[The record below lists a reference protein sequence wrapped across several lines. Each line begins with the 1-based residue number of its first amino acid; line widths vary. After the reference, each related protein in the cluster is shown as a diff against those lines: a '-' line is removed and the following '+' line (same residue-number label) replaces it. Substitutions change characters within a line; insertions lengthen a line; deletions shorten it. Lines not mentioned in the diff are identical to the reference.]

1 MSSND
6 RRTGFFGQV
15 DGVLLGIYLLL
26 TLIGWM
32 HVWSAVPNQ
41 ERLSPFDLSSEAG
54 KQFAWLLI
62 CLLVGAA
69 LLLTDTKLY
78 YALRWPFYGIGLALL
93 LLVLVIGQE
102 VGGNKSWIVLNSFIK
117 IQPSE
122 FAKYFTALALAGY
135 LSTPLHLA
143 PSAGRWPTVFWVFMA
158 PITLIMTLADLL
170 LGQGLQMKRVVYWLK
185 AFVIIGVPAIL
196 VLAEKDTGSTLVY
209 AAFVLAMFRFGLYLL
224 LLYLGI
230 GLAFLFLTSLLIPPW
245 ILVLGLFLVSVG
257 IWVLFFRR
265 SKKAI
270 LPLGFFLVL
279 LSLFTLGGRWVFDT
293 ILLPHQRTRIMVLFD
308 PDLDPKGSGWNVNNS
323 KMAIGSGSWIGKGF
337 LNGTLTQLKF
347 VPKQHTDF
355 IFSAIGEQ
363 WGLLGTTVVIL
374 LFITLLMRLIL
385 RAEMQ
390 RSPFA
395 KAFGYVVACILFF
408 HFFMNVG
415 TTIGLAPAVGVP
427 LPFVSYG
434 GSSLLGFTLLLFTFI
449 KLDAHN
455 LEVLR

>member
-1 MSSND
+1 MSTND
-6 RRTGFFGQV
+6 RRGGFVGQV
-15 DGVLLGIYLLL
+15 DWVLVGIYLILVVV
-26 TLIGWM
+26 GWM

-41 ERLSPFDLSSEAG
+41 ERLSPFDFSSEAG
-54 KQFAWLLI
+54 KQFAWILI
-62 CLLVGAA
+62 CLLVGAV
-69 LLLTDTKLY
+69 LMLIDMKLY
-78 YALRWPFYGIGLALL
+78 YVLRWPFFALGLALL
-93 LLVLVIGQE
+93 LLVLAIGQE

-143 PSAGRWPTVFWVFMA
+143 PPAARWPTFFWIFMA
-158 PITLIMTLADLL
+158 PITLVMSLADLL

-224 LLYLGI
+224 LFYLGI

-245 ILVLGLFLVSVG
+245 ILVLGLVVLSLG
-257 IWVLFFRR
+257 IWVFILGR
-265 SKKAI
+265 SPKAI
-270 LPLGFFLVL
+270 LPMGFFLVL
-279 LSLFTLGGRWVFDT
+279 LSGFTMGGRWVFDHV
-293 ILLPHQRTRIMVLFD
+293 LMPHQRTRIMVLFN

-323 KMAIGSGSWIGKGF
+323 KMAIGSGSWFGKGF
-337 LNGTLTQLKF
+337 LNGTLTQLNF

-374 LFITLLMRLIL
+374 LFLTLLMRLIL

-395 KAFGYVVACILFF
+395 KAFGYIVACILFF
-408 HFFMNVG
+408 HFFMYVG

-427 LPFVSYG
+427 LPFVSYVR
-434 GSSLLGFTLLLFTFI
+434 SSLLGFTLLLFTFI
-449 KLDAHN
+449 KLDAQN

>member
-1 MSSND
+1 MSTQD
-6 RRTGFFGQV
+6 RRGGLLGQV
-15 DGVLLGIYLLL
+15 DWVLIGIYLTLA
-26 TLIGWM
+26 LIGWM
-32 HVWSAVPNQ
+32 HVWSALPNQ
-41 ERLSPFDLSSEAG
+41 ERVSPFDVSSEAG

-69 LLLTDTKLY
+69 LLLSDTNLF
-78 YALRWPFYGIGLALL
+78 YAFRWPFFGIGVALL

-135 LSTPLHLA
+135 LSTPLHLS
-143 PSAGRWPTVFWVFMA
+143 PPAGRWPILFWIFLA
-158 PITLIMTLADLL
+158 PITLILSITDIL

-185 AFVIIGVPAIL
+185 AFAIIGIPAVL

-230 GLAFLFLTSLLIPPW
+230 ILAFLFLTSLLIQPW
-245 ILVLGLFLVSVG
+245 ILVLGLVLVSIA
-257 IWVLFFRR
+257 IWLLILER
-265 SKKAI
+265 SRKAI
-270 LPLGFFLVL
+270 LPMGFFLVL
-279 LSLFTLGGRWVFDT
+279 LSVFTLGGRWVFDNV
-293 ILLPHQRTRIMVLFD
+293 LMPHQRTRIMVLFN

-323 KMAIGSGSWIGKGF
+323 KMAIGSGSWFGKGF

-374 LFITLLMRLIL
+374 LFLTLMMRLIL

-395 KAFGYVVACILFF
+395 KAFGYIVACVLFF
-408 HFFMNVG
+408 HFFMNIG

-427 LPFVSYG
+427 LPFISYG

>member
-1 MSSND
+1 MSTQD
-6 RRTGFFGQV
+6 RRGGLLGQV
-15 DGVLLGIYLLL
+15 DWVLIGIYLTLA
-26 TLIGWM
+26 LIGWM

-41 ERLSPFDLSSEAG
+41 ERVSPFDVSSEAG

-62 CLLVGAA
+62 CLLIGAA
-69 LLLTDTKLY
+69 LLLSDTNLF
-78 YALRWPFYGIGLALL
+78 YAFRWPFFGIGVALL

-135 LSTPLHLA
+135 LSTPLHLS
-143 PSAGRWPTVFWVFMA
+143 PPAGRWPILFWIFLA
-158 PITLIMTLADLL
+158 PITLILSITDIL

-185 AFVIIGVPAIL
+185 AFAIIGIPAVL

-230 GLAFLFLTSLLIPPW
+230 ILAFLFLTSLLIQPW
-245 ILVLGLFLVSVG
+245 ILVLGLVLVSIA
-257 IWVLFFRR
+257 IWLLILER
-265 SKKAI
+265 SRKAI
-270 LPLGFFLVL
+270 LPMGFFLVL
-279 LSLFTLGGRWVFDT
+279 LSVFTLGGRWVFDNV
-293 ILLPHQRTRIMVLFD
+293 LMPHQRTRIMVLFN

-323 KMAIGSGSWIGKGF
+323 KMAIGSGSWFGKGF

-374 LFITLLMRLIL
+374 LFLTLMMRLIL

-395 KAFGYVVACILFF
+395 KAFGYIVACVLFF
-408 HFFMNVG
+408 HFFMNIG

-427 LPFVSYG
+427 LPFISYG

>member
-1 MSSND
+1 MSTQD
-6 RRTGFFGQV
+6 RRGGLLGQV
-15 DGVLLGIYLLL
+15 DWVLIGIYLTLA
-26 TLIGWM
+26 LIGWM
-32 HVWSAVPNQ
+32 HVWSALPNQ
-41 ERLSPFDLSSEAG
+41 ERVSPFDVSSEAG

-62 CLLVGAA
+62 CLLIGAA
-69 LLLTDTKLY
+69 LLLSDTNLF
-78 YALRWPFYGIGLALL
+78 YAFRWPFFGIGVALL

-135 LSTPLHLA
+135 LSTPLHLS
-143 PSAGRWPTVFWVFMA
+143 PPAGRWPILFWIFLA
-158 PITLIMTLADLL
+158 PITLILSITDIL

-185 AFVIIGVPAIL
+185 AFAIIGIPAVL

-230 GLAFLFLTSLLIPPW
+230 ILAFLFLTSLLIQPW
-245 ILVLGLFLVSVG
+245 ILVLGLVLVSIA
-257 IWVLFFRR
+257 IWLLILER
-265 SKKAI
+265 SRKAI
-270 LPLGFFLVL
+270 LPMGFFLVL
-279 LSLFTLGGRWVFDT
+279 LSVFTLGGRWVFDNV
-293 ILLPHQRTRIMVLFD
+293 LMPHQRTRIMVLFN

-323 KMAIGSGSWIGKGF
+323 KMAIGSGSWFGKGF

-374 LFITLLMRLIL
+374 LFLTLMMRLIL

-395 KAFGYVVACILFF
+395 KAFGYIVACVLFF
-408 HFFMNVG
+408 HFFMNIG

-427 LPFVSYG
+427 LPFISYG

>member
-1 MSSND
+1 MSTQD
-6 RRTGFFGQV
+6 RRGGLLGQV
-15 DGVLLGIYLLL
+15 DWVLIGIYLTLA
-26 TLIGWM
+26 LIGWM

-41 ERLSPFDLSSEAG
+41 ERVSPFDVSSEAG

-62 CLLVGAA
+62 CLLIGAA
-69 LLLTDTKLY
+69 LLLSDTNLF
-78 YALRWPFYGIGLALL
+78 YAFRWPFFGIGVALL

-135 LSTPLHLA
+135 LSTPMHLS
-143 PSAGRWPTVFWVFMA
+143 PPAGRWPILFWIFLA
-158 PITLIMTLADLL
+158 PITLILSITDIL

-185 AFVIIGVPAIL
+185 AFAIIGIPAVL

-230 GLAFLFLTSLLIPPW
+230 ILAFLFLTSLLIQPW
-245 ILVLGLFLVSVG
+245 ILVLGLVLVSIA
-257 IWVLFFRR
+257 IWLLILER
-265 SKKAI
+265 SRKAI
-270 LPLGFFLVL
+270 LPMGFFLVL
-279 LSLFTLGGRWVFDT
+279 LSGFTFGGRWVFDNV
-293 ILLPHQRTRIMVLFD
+293 LMPHQRTRIMVLFN

-323 KMAIGSGSWIGKGF
+323 KMAIGSGSWFGKGF

-374 LFITLLMRLIL
+374 LFLTLMMRLIL

-395 KAFGYVVACILFF
+395 KAFGYIVACVLFF
-408 HFFMNVG
+408 HFFMNIG

-427 LPFVSYG
+427 LPFISYG

>member
-1 MSSND
+1 MSPNN
-6 RRTGFFGQV
+6 RNGGFVGQV
-15 DGVLLGIYLLL
+15 DWLLVIIYLILV
-26 TLIGWM
+26 LIGWM
-32 HVWSAVPNQ
+32 HVWSAVPSQ

-62 CLLVGAA
+62 CLLVGSA
-69 LLLTDTKLY
+69 LLLTDSKLF
-78 YALRWPFYGIGLALL
+78 YAFRWPFYGIGLVLL

-102 VGGNKSWIVLNSFIK
+102 VGGNKSWIVVNSFIK

-143 PSAGRWPTVFWVFMA
+143 PAAGRWPTVFWIFLA
-158 PITLIMTLADLL
+158 PLTLIMSLADVL
-170 LGQGLQMKRVVYWLK
+170 LGQGLQIKRVVYWLK
-185 AFVIIGVPAIL
+185 AFAVIGIPAIL
-196 VLAEKDTGSTLVY
+196 VLAQKDTGSTLVY

-230 GLAFLFLTSLLIPPW
+230 GLAFLFLTSLVLQPW
-245 ILVLGLFLVSVG
+245 ILVLGLVGVSVV
-257 IWVLFFRR
+257 IWLLILDR
-265 SKKAI
+265 SRKAI

-279 LSLFTLGGRWVFDT
+279 LSGFTLGGRWVFDHV
-293 ILLPHQRTRIMVLFD
+293 LLPHQRTRILVLFN

-323 KMAIGSGSWIGKGF
+323 KMAIGSGSWFGKGF

-363 WGLLGTTVVIL
+363 WGLMGTTVVIL
-374 LFITLLMRLIL
+374 LFLTLFLRLIL

-395 KAFGYVVACILFF
+395 KAFGYIVACILFF

-449 KLDAHN
+449 KLDAQN

>member
-1 MSSND
+1 MSTQD
-6 RRTGFFGQV
+6 RRGGLLGQV
-15 DGVLLGIYLLL
+15 DWVLIGIYLTLA
-26 TLIGWM
+26 LIGWM

-41 ERLSPFDLSSEAG
+41 ERASPFDVSSEAG

-62 CLLVGAA
+62 CLLIGAA
-69 LLLTDTKLY
+69 LLLSDTNLF
-78 YALRWPFYGIGLALL
+78 YAFRWPFFGIGVALL

-135 LSTPLHLA
+135 LSTPLHLS
-143 PSAGRWPTVFWVFMA
+143 PPAGRWPILFWIFLA
-158 PITLIMTLADLL
+158 PITLILSITDIL

-185 AFVIIGVPAIL
+185 AFAIIGIPAVL

-230 GLAFLFLTSLLIPPW
+230 ILAFLFLTSLLIQPW
-245 ILVLGLFLVSVG
+245 ILVLGLVLVSIA
-257 IWVLFFRR
+257 IWLLILER
-265 SKKAI
+265 SRKAI
-270 LPLGFFLVL
+270 LPMGFFLVL
-279 LSLFTLGGRWVFDT
+279 LSVFTLGGRWVFDNV
-293 ILLPHQRTRIMVLFD
+293 LMPHQRTRIMVLFN

-323 KMAIGSGSWIGKGF
+323 KMAIGSGSWFGKGF

-374 LFITLLMRLIL
+374 LFLTLMMRLIL

-395 KAFGYVVACILFF
+395 KAFGYIVACVLFF
-408 HFFMNVG
+408 HFFMNIG

-427 LPFVSYG
+427 LPFISYG

>member
-1 MSSND
+1 MSTQD
-6 RRTGFFGQV
+6 RRGGLLGQV
-15 DGVLLGIYLLL
+15 DWVLIGIYLTLA
-26 TLIGWM
+26 LIGWM

-41 ERLSPFDLSSEAG
+41 ERVSPFDVSSEAG

-62 CLLVGAA
+62 CLLIGAA
-69 LLLTDTKLY
+69 LLLSDTNLF
-78 YALRWPFYGIGLALL
+78 YAFRWPFFGIGVALL

-135 LSTPLHLA
+135 LSTPLHLS
-143 PSAGRWPTVFWVFMA
+143 PPAGRWPILFWIFLA
-158 PITLIMTLADLL
+158 PITLILSITDIL

-185 AFVIIGVPAIL
+185 AFAIIGIPAVL

-230 GLAFLFLTSLLIPPW
+230 ILAFLFLTSLLIQPW
-245 ILVLGLFLVSVG
+245 ILVLGLVLVSIA
-257 IWVLFFRR
+257 IWFFILER
-265 SKKAI
+265 SRKAI
-270 LPLGFFLVL
+270 LPMGFFLVL
-279 LSLFTLGGRWVFDT
+279 LSGFTLGGRWVFDNV
-293 ILLPHQRTRIMVLFD
+293 LMPHQRTRIMVLFN

-323 KMAIGSGSWIGKGF
+323 KMAIGSGSWFGKGF

-374 LFITLLMRLIL
+374 LFLTLMMRLIL

-395 KAFGYVVACILFF
+395 KAFGYIVACVLFF
-408 HFFMNVG
+408 HFFMNIG

-427 LPFVSYG
+427 LPFISYG

>member
-1 MSSND
+1 MSTQD
-6 RRTGFFGQV
+6 RRGGLLGQV
-15 DGVLLGIYLLL
+15 DWVLIGIYLTLA
-26 TLIGWM
+26 LIGWM

-41 ERLSPFDLSSEAG
+41 ERVSPFDVSSEAG

-62 CLLVGAA
+62 CLLIGAA
-69 LLLTDTKLY
+69 LLLSDTNLF
-78 YALRWPFYGIGLALL
+78 YAFRWPFFGIGVALL

-102 VGGNKSWIVLNSFIK
+102 VGGNKSWIVLNSFIE

-135 LSTPLHLA
+135 LSTPLHLS
-143 PSAGRWPTVFWVFMA
+143 PPAGRWPILFWIFLA
-158 PITLIMTLADLL
+158 PITLILSITDIL

-185 AFVIIGVPAIL
+185 AFAIIGIPAVL

-230 GLAFLFLTSLLIPPW
+230 ILAFLFLTSLLIQPW
-245 ILVLGLFLVSVG
+245 ILVLGLVLVSIA
-257 IWVLFFRR
+257 IWLLILER
-265 SKKAI
+265 SRKAI
-270 LPLGFFLVL
+270 LPMGFFLVL
-279 LSLFTLGGRWVFDT
+279 LSGFTLGGRWVFDNV
-293 ILLPHQRTRIMVLFD
+293 LMPHQRTRIMVLFN

-323 KMAIGSGSWIGKGF
+323 KMAIGSGSWFGKGF

-374 LFITLLMRLIL
+374 LFLTLMMRLIL

-395 KAFGYVVACILFF
+395 KAFGYIVACVLFF
-408 HFFMNVG
+408 HFFMNIG

-427 LPFVSYG
+427 LPFISYG

>member
-1 MSSND
+1 MSTQD
-6 RRTGFFGQV
+6 RRGGLLGQV
-15 DGVLLGIYLLL
+15 DWVLIGIYLTLA
-26 TLIGWM
+26 LIGWM

-41 ERLSPFDLSSEAG
+41 ERVSPFDVSSEAG

-62 CLLVGAA
+62 CLLIGAA
-69 LLLTDTKLY
+69 LLLSDTNLF
-78 YALRWPFYGIGLALL
+78 YAFRWPFFGIGVALL

-135 LSTPLHLA
+135 LSTPLHLS
-143 PSAGRWPTVFWVFMA
+143 PPAGRWPILFWIFLA
-158 PITLIMTLADLL
+158 PITLILSITDIL

-185 AFVIIGVPAIL
+185 AFAIIGIPAVL

-230 GLAFLFLTSLLIPPW
+230 ILAFLFLTSLLIQPW
-245 ILVLGLFLVSVG
+245 ILVLGLVLVSIA
-257 IWVLFFRR
+257 IWFFILER
-265 SKKAI
+265 SRKAI
-270 LPLGFFLVL
+270 LPMGFFLVL
-279 LSLFTLGGRWVFDT
+279 LSVFTFGGRWVFDNV
-293 ILLPHQRTRIMVLFD
+293 LMPHQRTRIMVLFN

-323 KMAIGSGSWIGKGF
+323 KMAIGSGSWFGKGF

-374 LFITLLMRLIL
+374 LFLTLMMRLIL

-395 KAFGYVVACILFF
+395 KAFGYIVACVLLF
-408 HFFMNVG
+408 HFFMNIG

-427 LPFVSYG
+427 LPFISYG

>member
-1 MSSND
+1 MSTQD
-6 RRTGFFGQV
+6 RRGGLLGQV
-15 DGVLLGIYLLL
+15 DWVLIGIYLTLA
-26 TLIGWM
+26 LIGWM

-41 ERLSPFDLSSEAG
+41 ERVSPFDVSSEAG

-69 LLLTDTKLY
+69 LLLSDTNLF
-78 YALRWPFYGIGLALL
+78 YAFRWPFFGIGVALL

-135 LSTPLHLA
+135 LSTPLHLS
-143 PSAGRWPTVFWVFMA
+143 PPAGRWPILFWIFLA
-158 PITLIMTLADLL
+158 PITLILSITDIL

-185 AFVIIGVPAIL
+185 AFAIIGIPAVL

-230 GLAFLFLTSLLIPPW
+230 ILAFLFLTSLLIQPW
-245 ILVLGLFLVSVG
+245 ILVLGLVLVSIA
-257 IWVLFFRR
+257 IWLLILER
-265 SKKAI
+265 SRKAI
-270 LPLGFFLVL
+270 LPMGFFLVL
-279 LSLFTLGGRWVFDT
+279 LSGFTLGGRWVFDNV
-293 ILLPHQRTRIMVLFD
+293 LMPHQRTRIMVLFN

-323 KMAIGSGSWIGKGF
+323 KMAIGSGSWFGKGF

-374 LFITLLMRLIL
+374 LFLTLMMRLIL

-395 KAFGYVVACILFF
+395 KAFGYIVACVLFF
-408 HFFMNVG
+408 HFFMNIG

-427 LPFVSYG
+427 LPFISYG

>member
-1 MSSND
+1 MSFND
-6 RRTGFFGQV
+6 RRGGFIGQV
-15 DGVLLGIYLLL
+15 DWILVGLYLFLA
-26 TLIGWM
+26 LIGWM
-32 HVWSAVPNQ
+32 HVWSAVPGQ
-41 ERLSPFDLSSEAG
+41 ERLSPFELSSEAG
-54 KQFAWLLI
+54 KQFAWLII
-62 CLLVGAA
+62 CLLIGAA
-69 LLLTDTKLY
+69 VLLTDTKLF
-78 YALRWPFYGIGLALL
+78 YAFRWPFYVIGLGLL
-93 LLVLVIGQE
+93 LVVLVIGQE
-102 VGGNKSWIVLNSFIK
+102 VGGNKSWIVINSFIK

-135 LSTPLHLA
+135 LATPLHLA
-143 PSAGRWPTVFWVFMA
+143 PPAGRWPGFFWIFMA
-158 PITLIMTLADLL
+158 PITLVMVFADVL

-185 AFVIIGVPAIL
+185 AFALIGIPAVL

-209 AAFVLAMFRFGLYLL
+209 AAFILALFRFGLYLIM
-224 LLYLGI
+224 LYLGL
-230 GLAFLFLTSLLIPPW
+230 GLAFLFLTSLVVQPW
-245 ILVLGLFLVSVG
+245 ILILGLVLVSIAV
-257 IWVLFFRR
+257 WLFLLGR
-265 SKKAI
+265 SRKAI

-279 LSLFTLGGRWVFDT
+279 LSIFTLGGRWVFDT
-293 ILLPHQRTRIMVLFD
+293 VLLPHQRTRIMVLFD

-323 KMAIGSGSWIGKGF
+323 KMAIGSGSWLGKGF

-363 WGLLGTTVVIL
+363 WGLAGTTVVIL
-374 LFITLLMRLIL
+374 LFLTLMMRLIL

-395 KAFGYVVACILFF
+395 KAFGYIVACVLFF

>member
-1 MSSND
+1 MSTQD
-6 RRTGFFGQV
+6 RRGGLLGQV
-15 DGVLLGIYLLL
+15 DWVLIGIYLTLA
-26 TLIGWM
+26 LIGWM

-41 ERLSPFDLSSEAG
+41 ERVSPFDVSSEAG

-62 CLLVGAA
+62 CLLIGAA
-69 LLLTDTKLY
+69 LLLSDTNLF
-78 YALRWPFYGIGLALL
+78 YAFRWPFFGIGVALL

-135 LSTPLHLA
+135 LSTPLHLS
-143 PSAGRWPTVFWVFMA
+143 PPAGRWPILFWIFLA
-158 PITLIMTLADLL
+158 PITLILSITDIL

-185 AFVIIGVPAIL
+185 AFAIIGIPAVL

-230 GLAFLFLTSLLIPPW
+230 ILAFLFLTSLLIQPW
-245 ILVLGLFLVSVG
+245 ILVLGLVLVSIA
-257 IWVLFFRR
+257 IWLLILER
-265 SKKAI
+265 SRKAI
-270 LPLGFFLVL
+270 LPMGFFLVL
-279 LSLFTLGGRWVFDT
+279 LSVFTFGGRWVFDNV
-293 ILLPHQRTRIMVLFD
+293 LMPHQRTRIMVLFN

-323 KMAIGSGSWIGKGF
+323 KMAIGSGSWFGKGF

-374 LFITLLMRLIL
+374 LFLTLMMRLIL

-395 KAFGYVVACILFF
+395 KAFGYIVACVLFF
-408 HFFMNVG
+408 HFFMNIG

-427 LPFVSYG
+427 LPFISYG

>member
-1 MSSND
+1 MSTQD
-6 RRTGFFGQV
+6 RRGGLLGQV
-15 DGVLLGIYLLL
+15 DWVLIGIYLTLA
-26 TLIGWM
+26 LIGWM

-41 ERLSPFDLSSEAG
+41 ERASPFDVSSEAG

-62 CLLVGAA
+62 CLLIGAA
-69 LLLTDTKLY
+69 LLLSDTNLF
-78 YALRWPFYGIGLALL
+78 YAFRWPFFGIGVALL

-135 LSTPLHLA
+135 LSTPLHLS
-143 PSAGRWPTVFWVFMA
+143 PPAGRWPILFWIFLA
-158 PITLIMTLADLL
+158 PITLILSITDIL

-185 AFVIIGVPAIL
+185 AFAIIGIPAVL

-230 GLAFLFLTSLLIPPW
+230 ILAFLFLTSLLIQPW
-245 ILVLGLFLVSVG
+245 ILVLGLVLVSIA
-257 IWVLFFRR
+257 IWLLILER
-265 SKKAI
+265 SRKAI
-270 LPLGFFLVL
+270 LPMGFFLVL
-279 LSLFTLGGRWVFDT
+279 LSVFTFGGRWVFDNV
-293 ILLPHQRTRIMVLFD
+293 LMPHQRTRIMVLFN

-323 KMAIGSGSWIGKGF
+323 KMAIGSGSWFGKGF

-374 LFITLLMRLIL
+374 LFLTLMMRLIL

-395 KAFGYVVACILFF
+395 KAFGYIVACVLFF
-408 HFFMNVG
+408 HFFMNIG

-427 LPFVSYG
+427 LPFISYG

>member
-1 MSSND
+1 MSTQD
-6 RRTGFFGQV
+6 RRGGLLGQV
-15 DGVLLGIYLLL
+15 DWVLIGIYLTLA
-26 TLIGWM
+26 LIGWM

-41 ERLSPFDLSSEAG
+41 ERVSPFDVSSEAG

-69 LLLTDTKLY
+69 LLLSDTNLF
-78 YALRWPFYGIGLALL
+78 YAFRWPFFGIGVALL
-93 LLVLVIGQE
+93 LLALVIGQE

-135 LSTPLHLA
+135 LSTPMHLS
-143 PSAGRWPTVFWVFMA
+143 PPAGRWPILFWIFLA
-158 PITLIMTLADLL
+158 PITLILSITDIL

-185 AFVIIGVPAIL
+185 AFAIIGIPAVL

-230 GLAFLFLTSLLIPPW
+230 ILAFLFLTSLLIQPW
-245 ILVLGLFLVSVG
+245 ILVLGLVLVSIA
-257 IWVLFFRR
+257 IWFFILER
-265 SKKAI
+265 SRKAI
-270 LPLGFFLVL
+270 LPMGFFLVL
-279 LSLFTLGGRWVFDT
+279 LSVFTFGGRWVFDNV
-293 ILLPHQRTRIMVLFD
+293 LMPHQRTRIMVLFN

-323 KMAIGSGSWIGKGF
+323 KMAIGSGSWFGKGF

-374 LFITLLMRLIL
+374 LFLTLMMRLIL

-395 KAFGYVVACILFF
+395 KAFGYIVACVLFF
-408 HFFMNVG
+408 HFFMNIG

-427 LPFVSYG
+427 LPFISYG

>member
-1 MSSND
+1 
-6 RRTGFFGQV
+6 
-15 DGVLLGIYLLL
+15 
-26 TLIGWM
+26 
-32 HVWSAVPNQ
+32 
-41 ERLSPFDLSSEAG
+41 
-54 KQFAWLLI
+54 LLI

-69 LLLTDTKLY
+69 LLLSDTNLF
-78 YALRWPFYGIGLALL
+78 YAFRWPFFGIGVALL

-135 LSTPLHLA
+135 LSTPLHLS
-143 PSAGRWPTVFWVFMA
+143 PPAGRWPILFWIFLA
-158 PITLIMTLADLL
+158 PITLILSITDIL

-185 AFVIIGVPAIL
+185 AFAIIGIPAVL

-230 GLAFLFLTSLLIPPW
+230 ILAFLFLTSLLIQPW
-245 ILVLGLFLVSVG
+245 ILVLGLVLVSIA
-257 IWVLFFRR
+257 IWLLILER
-265 SKKAI
+265 SRKAI
-270 LPLGFFLVL
+270 LPMGFFLVL
-279 LSLFTLGGRWVFDT
+279 LSVFTLGGRWVFDNV
-293 ILLPHQRTRIMVLFD
+293 LMPHQRTRIMVLFN

-323 KMAIGSGSWIGKGF
+323 KMAIGSGSWFGKGF

-374 LFITLLMRLIL
+374 LFLTLMMRLIL

-395 KAFGYVVACILFF
+395 KAFGYIVACVLFF
-408 HFFMNVG
+408 HFFMNIG

-427 LPFVSYG
+427 LPFISYG

>member
-1 MSSND
+1 MSTQD
-6 RRTGFFGQV
+6 RRGGLLGQV
-15 DGVLLGIYLLL
+15 DWVLIGIYLTLA
-26 TLIGWM
+26 LIGWM

-41 ERLSPFDLSSEAG
+41 ERVSPFDVSSEAG

-62 CLLVGAA
+62 CLLIGAA
-69 LLLTDTKLY
+69 LLLSDTNLF
-78 YALRWPFYGIGLALL
+78 YAFRWPFFGIGVALL

-135 LSTPLHLA
+135 LSTPLHLS
-143 PSAGRWPTVFWVFMA
+143 PPAGRWPILFWIFLA
-158 PITLIMTLADLL
+158 PITLILSITDIL

-185 AFVIIGVPAIL
+185 AFAIIGIPAVL

-230 GLAFLFLTSLLIPPW
+230 ILAFLFLTSLLIQPW
-245 ILVLGLFLVSVG
+245 ILVLGLVLVSIA
-257 IWVLFFRR
+257 IWLLILER
-265 SKKAI
+265 SRKAI
-270 LPLGFFLVL
+270 LPMGFFLVL
-279 LSLFTLGGRWVFDT
+279 LSGFTFGGRWVFDNV
-293 ILLPHQRTRIMVLFD
+293 LMPHQRTRIMVLFN

-323 KMAIGSGSWIGKGF
+323 KMAIGSGSWFGKGF

-374 LFITLLMRLIL
+374 LFLTLMMRLIL

-395 KAFGYVVACILFF
+395 KAFGYIVACVLFF
-408 HFFMNVG
+408 HFFMNIG

-427 LPFVSYG
+427 LPFISYG

>member
-1 MSSND
+1 MSTQD
-6 RRTGFFGQV
+6 RRGGLLGQV
-15 DGVLLGIYLLL
+15 DWVLIGIYLTLA
-26 TLIGWM
+26 LIGWM

-41 ERLSPFDLSSEAG
+41 ERASPFDVSSEAG

-62 CLLVGAA
+62 CLLIGAA
-69 LLLTDTKLY
+69 LLLSDTNLF
-78 YALRWPFYGIGLALL
+78 YAFRWPFFGIGVALL

-135 LSTPLHLA
+135 LSTPLHLS
-143 PSAGRWPTVFWVFMA
+143 PPAGRWPILFWIFLA
-158 PITLIMTLADLL
+158 PITLILSITDIL

-185 AFVIIGVPAIL
+185 AFAIIGIPAVL

-230 GLAFLFLTSLLIPPW
+230 ILAFLFLTSLLIQPW
-245 ILVLGLFLVSVG
+245 ILVLGLVLVSIA
-257 IWVLFFRR
+257 IWFFILER
-265 SKKAI
+265 SRKAI
-270 LPLGFFLVL
+270 LPMGFFLVL
-279 LSLFTLGGRWVFDT
+279 LSVFTFGGRWVFDNV
-293 ILLPHQRTRIMVLFD
+293 LMPHQRTRIMVLFN

-323 KMAIGSGSWIGKGF
+323 KMAIGSGSWFGKGF

-374 LFITLLMRLIL
+374 LFLTLMMRLIL

-395 KAFGYVVACILFF
+395 KAFGYIVACVLFF
-408 HFFMNVG
+408 HFFMNIG

-427 LPFVSYG
+427 LPFISYG

>member
-1 MSSND
+1 MSTQD
-6 RRTGFFGQV
+6 RRGGLLGQV
-15 DGVLLGIYLLL
+15 DWVLIGIYLTLA
-26 TLIGWM
+26 LIGWM

-41 ERLSPFDLSSEAG
+41 ERVSPFDVSSEAG

-69 LLLTDTKLY
+69 LLLSDTNLF
-78 YALRWPFYGIGLALL
+78 YAFRWPFFGIGVALL

-102 VGGNKSWIVLNSFIK
+102 VGGNKSWIVMNSFIK

-122 FAKYFTALALAGY
+122 FAKYVTALALAGY
-135 LSTPLHLA
+135 LSTPLHLS
-143 PSAGRWPTVFWVFMA
+143 PPAGRWPTLFWIFLA
-158 PITLIMTLADLL
+158 PITLILSITDLL

-185 AFVIIGVPAIL
+185 AFAIIGIPAVL

-230 GLAFLFLTSLLIPPW
+230 ILAFLFLTSLLIQPW
-245 ILVLGLFLVSVG
+245 ILVLVLVLVSIA
-257 IWVLFFRR
+257 IWLLILER
-265 SKKAI
+265 SRKAI
-270 LPLGFFLVL
+270 LPMGFFLVL
-279 LSLFTLGGRWVFDT
+279 LSGFTLGGRWVFDHV
-293 ILLPHQRTRIMVLFD
+293 LMPHQRTRIMVLFN

-323 KMAIGSGSWIGKGF
+323 KMAIGSGSWFGKGF

-374 LFITLLMRLIL
+374 LFLTLMMRLIL

-395 KAFGYVVACILFF
+395 KAFGYIVACVLFF
-408 HFFMNVG
+408 HFFMNIG

-427 LPFVSYG
+427 LPFISYG

>member
-1 MSSND
+1 MSTQD
-6 RRTGFFGQV
+6 RRGGLLGQV
-15 DGVLLGIYLLL
+15 DWVLIGIYLTLA
-26 TLIGWM
+26 LIGWM

-41 ERLSPFDLSSEAG
+41 ERVSPFDVSSEAG

-62 CLLVGAA
+62 CLLIGAA
-69 LLLTDTKLY
+69 LLLSDTNLF
-78 YALRWPFYGIGLALL
+78 YAFRWPFFGIGVALL

-135 LSTPLHLA
+135 LSTPLHLS
-143 PSAGRWPTVFWVFMA
+143 PPAGRWPILFWIFLA
-158 PITLIMTLADLL
+158 PITLILSITDIL

-185 AFVIIGVPAIL
+185 AFAIIGIPAVL

-230 GLAFLFLTSLLIPPW
+230 ILAFLFLTSLLIQPW
-245 ILVLGLFLVSVG
+245 ILVLGLVLVSIA
-257 IWVLFFRR
+257 IWFFILER
-265 SKKAI
+265 SRKAI
-270 LPLGFFLVL
+270 LPMGFFLVL
-279 LSLFTLGGRWVFDT
+279 LSVFTLGGRWVFDNV
-293 ILLPHQRTRIMVLFD
+293 LMPHQRTRIMVLFN

-323 KMAIGSGSWIGKGF
+323 KMAIGSGSWFGKGF

-374 LFITLLMRLIL
+374 LFLTLMMRLIL

-395 KAFGYVVACILFF
+395 KAFGYIVACVLFF
-408 HFFMNVG
+408 HFFMNIG

-427 LPFVSYG
+427 LPFISYG

>member
-1 MSSND
+1 MSTQD
-6 RRTGFFGQV
+6 RRGGLLGQV
-15 DGVLLGIYLLL
+15 DWVLIGIYLTLA
-26 TLIGWM
+26 LIGWM

-41 ERLSPFDLSSEAG
+41 ERVSPFDVSSEAG

-69 LLLTDTKLY
+69 LLLSDTNLF
-78 YALRWPFYGIGLALL
+78 YAFRWPFFGIGVALL

-135 LSTPLHLA
+135 LSTPMHLS
-143 PSAGRWPTVFWVFMA
+143 PPAGRWPILFWIFLA
-158 PITLIMTLADLL
+158 PITLILSITDIL

-185 AFVIIGVPAIL
+185 AFAIIGIPAVL

-230 GLAFLFLTSLLIPPW
+230 ILAFLFLTSLLIQPW
-245 ILVLGLFLVSVG
+245 ILVLGLVLVSIA
-257 IWVLFFRR
+257 IWFFILER
-265 SKKAI
+265 SRKAI
-270 LPLGFFLVL
+270 LPMGFFLVL
-279 LSLFTLGGRWVFDT
+279 LSVFTFGGRWVFDNV
-293 ILLPHQRTRIMVLFD
+293 LMPHQRTRIMVLFN

-323 KMAIGSGSWIGKGF
+323 KMAIGSGSWFGKGF

-374 LFITLLMRLIL
+374 LFLTLMMRLIL

-395 KAFGYVVACILFF
+395 KAFGYIVACVLFF
-408 HFFMNVG
+408 HFFMNIG

-427 LPFVSYG
+427 LPFISYG

>member
-1 MSSND
+1 MSTQD
-6 RRTGFFGQV
+6 RRGGLLGQV
-15 DGVLLGIYLLL
+15 DWVLIGIYLTLA
-26 TLIGWM
+26 LIGWM

-41 ERLSPFDLSSEAG
+41 ERVSPFDVSSEAG

-69 LLLTDTKLY
+69 LLLSDTNLF
-78 YALRWPFYGIGLALL
+78 YAFRWPFFGIGVALL

-135 LSTPLHLA
+135 LSTPLHLS
-143 PSAGRWPTVFWVFMA
+143 PPAGRWPILFWIFLA
-158 PITLIMTLADLL
+158 PITLILSITDIL

-185 AFVIIGVPAIL
+185 AFAIIGIPAVL

-230 GLAFLFLTSLLIPPW
+230 ILAFLFLTSLLIQPW
-245 ILVLGLFLVSVG
+245 ILVLGLVLVSIA
-257 IWVLFFRR
+257 IWFFILER
-265 SKKAI
+265 SRKAI
-270 LPLGFFLVL
+270 LPMGFFLVL
-279 LSLFTLGGRWVFDT
+279 LSVFTFGGRWVFDNV
-293 ILLPHQRTRIMVLFD
+293 LMPHQRTRIMVLFN

-323 KMAIGSGSWIGKGF
+323 KMAIGSGSWFGKGF

-374 LFITLLMRLIL
+374 LFLTLMMRLIL

-395 KAFGYVVACILFF
+395 KAFGYIVACVLFF
-408 HFFMNVG
+408 HFFMNIG

-427 LPFVSYG
+427 LPFISYG

>member
-1 MSSND
+1 MSTQD
-6 RRTGFFGQV
+6 RRGGLLGQV
-15 DGVLLGIYLLL
+15 DWVLIGIYLTLA
-26 TLIGWM
+26 LIGWM

-41 ERLSPFDLSSEAG
+41 ERVSPFDVSSEAG

-62 CLLVGAA
+62 CLLIGAA
-69 LLLTDTKLY
+69 LLLSDTNLF
-78 YALRWPFYGIGLALL
+78 YAFRWPFFGIGVALL

-135 LSTPLHLA
+135 LSTPLHLS
-143 PSAGRWPTVFWVFMA
+143 PPAGRWPILFWIFLA
-158 PITLIMTLADLL
+158 PITLILSITDIL

-185 AFVIIGVPAIL
+185 AFAIIGIPAVL

-230 GLAFLFLTSLLIPPW
+230 ILAFLFLTSLLIQPW
-245 ILVLGLFLVSVG
+245 ILVLGLVLVSIA
-257 IWVLFFRR
+257 IWLLILER
-265 SKKAI
+265 SRKAI
-270 LPLGFFLVL
+270 LPMGFFLVL
-279 LSLFTLGGRWVFDT
+279 LSGFTLGGRWVFDNV
-293 ILLPHQRTRIMVLFD
+293 LMPHQRTRIMVLFN

-323 KMAIGSGSWIGKGF
+323 KMAIGSGSWFGKGF

-374 LFITLLMRLIL
+374 LFLTLMMRLIL

-395 KAFGYVVACILFF
+395 KAFGYIVACVLFF
-408 HFFMNVG
+408 HFFMNIG

-427 LPFVSYG
+427 LPFISYG

>member
-1 MSSND
+1 MSTQD
-6 RRTGFFGQV
+6 RRGGLLGQV
-15 DGVLLGIYLLL
+15 DWVLIGIYLTLA
-26 TLIGWM
+26 LIGWM

-41 ERLSPFDLSSEAG
+41 ERVSPFDVSSEAG

-69 LLLTDTKLY
+69 LLLSDTNLF
-78 YALRWPFYGIGLALL
+78 YAFRWPFFGIGVALL

-135 LSTPLHLA
+135 LSTPLHLS
-143 PSAGRWPTVFWVFMA
+143 PPAGRWPILFWIFLA
-158 PITLIMTLADLL
+158 PITLILSITDIL

-185 AFVIIGVPAIL
+185 AFAIIGIPAVL

-230 GLAFLFLTSLLIPPW
+230 ILAFLFLTSLLIQPW
-245 ILVLGLFLVSVG
+245 ILVLGLVLVSIA
-257 IWVLFFRR
+257 IWLLILER
-265 SKKAI
+265 SRKAI
-270 LPLGFFLVL
+270 LPMGFFLVL
-279 LSLFTLGGRWVFDT
+279 LSVFTFGGRWVFDNV
-293 ILLPHQRTRIMVLFD
+293 LMPHQRTRIMVLFN

-323 KMAIGSGSWIGKGF
+323 KMAIGSGSWFGKGF

-374 LFITLLMRLIL
+374 LFLTLMMRLIL

-395 KAFGYVVACILFF
+395 KAFGYIVACVLFF
-408 HFFMNVG
+408 HFFMNIG

-427 LPFVSYG
+427 LPFISYG

>member
-1 MSSND
+1 MSTQD
-6 RRTGFFGQV
+6 RRGGLLGQV
-15 DGVLLGIYLLL
+15 DWVLIGIYLTLA
-26 TLIGWM
+26 LIGWM

-41 ERLSPFDLSSEAG
+41 ERVSPFDVSSEAG

-62 CLLVGAA
+62 CLLIGAA
-69 LLLTDTKLY
+69 LLLSDTNLF
-78 YALRWPFYGIGLALL
+78 YAFRWPFFGIGVALL

-135 LSTPLHLA
+135 LSTPLHLS
-143 PSAGRWPTVFWVFMA
+143 PPAGRWPILFWIFLA
-158 PITLIMTLADLL
+158 PITLILSITDIL

-185 AFVIIGVPAIL
+185 AFAIIGIPAVL

-230 GLAFLFLTSLLIPPW
+230 ILAFLFLTSLLIQPW
-245 ILVLGLFLVSVG
+245 ILVLGLVLVSIA
-257 IWVLFFRR
+257 IWFFILER
-265 SKKAI
+265 SRKAI
-270 LPLGFFLVL
+270 LPMGFFLVL
-279 LSLFTLGGRWVFDT
+279 LSVFTFGGRWVFDNV
-293 ILLPHQRTRIMVLFD
+293 LMPHQRTRIMVLFN

-323 KMAIGSGSWIGKGF
+323 KMAIGSGSWFGKGF

-374 LFITLLMRLIL
+374 LFLTLMMRLIL

-395 KAFGYVVACILFF
+395 KAFGYIVACVLFF
-408 HFFMNVG
+408 HFFMNIG

-427 LPFVSYG
+427 LPFISYG